1 MEEENIKAISNISF
15 QYETTKV
22 RKNLLQVLEFV
33 NLSPILDFV
42 VIRPEIFQI
51 RQFDNLSHSL
61 DFVHR
66 NVKDLDVLLKEKK
79 TTGKI
84 EDDKKYHVVD
94 TADFLQALI
103 ASIELFQFDQMV
115 DVL

>member
-66 NVKDLDVLLKEKK
+66 NVKDLDVLLKEKN
-79 TTGKI
+79 TEKI
-84 EDDKKYHVVD
+84 EDGKKYHVVD

-103 ASIELFQFDQMV
+103 ASIELFQFD
-115 DVL
+115 